1 MIVNEVLNTEFGNL
15 IGDVLKNITVLP
27 AQEPPMLRSTSRVG
41 YKCGTVFKNYGQQDE
56 TRSSIDS
63 LSHSHNEGVEPG
75 AASSVLNTA
84 SIVDMAEHYTNS
96 AHKTDTTV
104 SPDSSLTIGIIL
116 LATVFMY
123 ESSRIF

>member
-1 MIVNEVLNTEFGNL
+1 
-15 IGDVLKNITVLP
+15 
-27 AQEPPMLRSTSRVG
+27 
-41 YKCGTVFKNYGQQDE
+41 
-56 TRSSIDS
+56 
-63 LSHSHNEGVEPG
+63 
-75 AASSVLNTA
+75 VLNTA